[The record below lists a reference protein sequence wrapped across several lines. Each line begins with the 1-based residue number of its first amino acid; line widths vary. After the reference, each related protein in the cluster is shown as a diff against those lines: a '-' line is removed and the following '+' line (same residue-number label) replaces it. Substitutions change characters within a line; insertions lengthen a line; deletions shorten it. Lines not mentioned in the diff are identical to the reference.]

1 MICFN
6 QVSKTFK
13 VPVRDSGTR
22 SAIRS
27 FFHREYKEINAV
39 NNLSYSIKDGE
50 IVGFLGP
57 NGAGKST
64 AIKMMCGILSND
76 SGEIRINGYNPFE
89 DRSEYVANIGVVF
102 GQRSQLWWDI
112 PVVDSFALLKDIYK
126 VNDLEYDE
134 RLSELVELLNLKE
147 IMYQPTRQLSL
158 GQKMRCEIAASLL
171 HNPSVL
177 FLDEPTIGLDA
188 ATKRIVRKMIH
199 DINQKYGT
207 TIILTTHDMQDIES
221 LVNRLLII
229 DKGKLLF
236 DGNID
241 QFKDTYSVGKIIKL
255 NYSGQLSNSSLY
267 EIVEHSDGY
276 AKLYSKQT
284 MSVLLPYL
292 QASIE
297 INDLSVEDESIENTL
312 LHCFGEV

>member
-1 MICFN
+1 
-6 QVSKTFK
+6 
-13 VPVRDSGTR
+13 
-22 SAIRS
+22 
-27 FFHREYKEINAV
+27 
-39 NNLSYSIKDGE
+39 
-50 IVGFLGP
+50 
-57 NGAGKST
+57 
-64 AIKMMCGILSND
+64 
-76 SGEIRINGYNPFE
+76 
-89 DRSEYVANIGVVF
+89 
-102 GQRSQLWWDI
+102 
-112 PVVDSFALLKDIYK
+112 
-126 VNDLEYDE
+126 
-134 RLSELVELLNLKE
+134 
-147 IMYQPTRQLSL
+147 
-158 GQKMRCEIAASLL
+158 MRCEIAASLL

-255 NYSGQLSNSSLY
+255 NYSGQLSDSSLY
-267 EIVEHSDGY
+267 EIVEKSDGY

-284 MSVLLPYL
+284 MSVLFPYL
-292 QASIE
+292 QGSIE